1 MKNSVIIQR
10 DKKKTLLELLS
21 MVDRRKKYS
30 FTIASCY
37 FTPRSAS
44 YLISDILNAKINID
58 SVEIYIDKKE
68 AIKIGQEVLKSWL
81 ARINDKYDFEIQLY
95 PVNTPRLFHVKAY
108 SLITKNPDETLTG
121 VIVSGSANLTG
132 AGLTSVNGNIEA
144 LIQTEQQ
151 EDLNSFQESISK
163 LKIQNLEDIE
173 KFKEIDTFDFKY
185 ALLQSGYFIYKWSGS
200 LNQELAI
207 KFRLSEKGKQKI
219 KGDPVLEEL
228 GFELNQASV
237 SKSYLKFKYEP
248 PLTQNITNIKRN
260 FGVETYWGYWV
271 PKAIIDDIFGGED
284 FEEFKTNLLSAI
296 EEQYDSIICKIED
309 DYEKLLAL
317 KLIESST
324 KHPKESFA
332 ESVRKLKDNE
342 IKLWRLYYRYEI
354 IDLPY
359 DFSQR
364 EEIEEL
370 FENFTETYESKP
382 TNITIR
388 AIYECLDNKS
398 LNPIKHEISTD

>member
-1 MKNSVIIQR
+1 MKNSVIILR

-21 MVDRRKKYS
+21 KVDRRKKYT

-44 YLISDILNAKINID
+44 YLISDVSNAKINID

-68 AIKIGQEVLKSWL
+68 ALKIGQEVLESWIV
-81 ARINDKYDFEIQLY
+81 RINEKYDFEIKLY
-95 PVNTPRLFHVKAY
+95 PVDTPRLFHVKAY
-108 SLITKNPDETLTG
+108 SLIAKNPDETLTG

-163 LKIQNLEDIE
+163 LKIKDLEDIE
-173 KFKEIDTFDFKY
+173 RFVEIDTFDFKY

-207 KFRLSEKGKQKI
+207 KFRLSEEGKQKI

-237 SKSYLKFKYEP
+237 SKSYLKFKYES

-271 PKAIIDDIFGGED
+271 PKTIIDDIFGGED
-284 FEEFKTNLLSAI
+284 FEEFKTNLLTAI
-296 EEQYDSIICKIED
+296 EKQYESIIGKIEA
-309 DYEKLLAL
+309 DYEKLTTL
-317 KLIESST
+317 KLIESSK

-332 ESVRKLKDNE
+332 ESVEKLKDNE

-388 AIYECLDNKS
+388 AIYECLNNKS
-398 LNPIKHEISTD
+398 LHPIKRGISTD